1 MPSWGHLSNEVKEY
15 LYDKMGIE
23 NAKDYNDLISEP
35 ADAEAVKQELKCRG
49 LL

>member
-1 MPSWGHLSNEVKEY
+1 MPSWGHLSKEVKKY
-15 LYDKMGIE
+15 LYDNEGIE